1 MLNYSNYLEYFNKDI
16 PSDDFNTSKDESKLI
31 ERLEDNDSIKLFRNA
46 HIFQFEDTIGGI
58 AGNISPGCLIPYFK
72 DSYHPL
78 YKEDSFLCR
87 GGGFKS
93 DEFKMVQ
100 TAPDKC
106 YIVGP
111 QTLIFDEDEERA
123 DEVCH
128 NDIGGY
134 MKQLGFVNEKKEDIN
149 PPEFNLLYGPPGSG
163 KKLSDDT
170 IITFNENNDKILIK
184 FISKKQRGK
193 MASNKK
199 KKQHL
204 ANDRDNIRAKIQINF
219 QNFIP
224 SFFNDIIY
232 DFLEIKNFFLKFDY
246 SKKKLTKY
254 EYFEKLKKST
264 IEEIFKISGISKK
277 YKNVSSNYNNQKLV
291 FLDKSKSI
299 KKLLN
304 MNYLDFFLIYY
315 NNNEPLKQF
324 KIDGK
329 IIQLSKETKSF
340 YYLIQK
346 YKKDKKYFNEI
357 IKMDYLDKIELTNE
371 SEYNKDLKELNL
383 EENSLEISFV

>member
-1 MLNYSNYLEYFNKDI
+1 MALL
-16 PSDDFNTSKDESKLI
+16 
-31 ERLEDNDSIKLFRNA
+31 
-46 HIFQFEDTIGGI
+46 GG
-58 AGNISPGCLIPYFK
+58 
-72 DSYHPL
+72 
-78 YKEDSFLCR
+78 
-87 GGGFKS
+87 
-93 DEFKMVQ
+93 
-100 TAPDKC
+100 
-106 YIVGP
+106 
-111 QTLIFDEDEERA
+111 
-123 DEVCH
+123 
-128 NDIGGY
+128 
-134 MKQLGFVNEKKEDIN
+134 
-149 PPEFNLLYGPPGSG
+149 G
-163 KKLSDDT
+163 KKLIDDT
-170 IITFNENNDKILIK
+170 TITFNENNDKILIK

-346 YKKDKKYFNEI
+346 YKKDKKYFDEI

>member
-31 ERLEDNDSIKLFRNA
+31 ERLKDNDSKGLFGNA
-46 HIFQFEDTIGGI
+46 HIFPFEDRIEGI
-58 AGNISPGCLIPYFK
+58 AENLSPGCLIPYFK
-72 DSYHPL
+72 DAYHPL
-78 YKEDSFLCR
+78 HKEDSFLCR
-87 GGGFKS
+87 GGFKS

-170 IITFNENNDKILIK
+170 TITFNENNDKILIK

-291 FLDKSKSI
+291 F
-299 KKLLN
+299 
-304 MNYLDFFLIYY
+304 
-315 NNNEPLKQF
+315 
-324 KIDGK
+324 
-329 IIQLSKETKSF
+329 
-340 YYLIQK
+340 
-346 YKKDKKYFNEI
+346 
-357 IKMDYLDKIELTNE
+357 
-371 SEYNKDLKELNL
+371 
-383 EENSLEISFV
+383 